1 MCKGNRTLY
10 VKSRE
15 FLCYIFDKMCIFVG
29 YKLSSIM
36 EIVCSTD
43 NCYVMQTGIMLTSL
57 FENNREAD
65 IRVHVL
71 HNGIDSNSIMLI
83 ERIASDY
90 GQKITF
96 YHVDESLF
104 SAFPIGRDGQNS
116 HVGTS
121 YATYYRLF
129 LSELLPNDI
138 NRVLYLDGDII
149 VMDSLNDLWAK
160 DMHDKAIAA
169 VPDSYNNKIEHYNR
183 LRYPQQLGYF
193 NAGVLLINLDYWR
206 TNNVVSA
213 FSQYASARPDS
224 LYCHD
229 QDILNYVFRD
239 CKIVLPLR
247 YNMLNE
253 YWFQTRHSV
262 VSWEFES
269 QMLYGQQH
277 PAIIHFTGLPKPW
290 FSNCRHPMKR
300 EFERYRAMTPW
311 RDVKERKWGDIKH
324 FIEHIAQK
332 LLVLSGMRK
341 ADFIEFNKYVKL

>member
-1 MCKGNRTLY
+1 
-10 VKSRE
+10 
-15 FLCYIFDKMCIFVG
+15 
-29 YKLSSIM
+29 M

-43 NCYVMQTGIMLTSL
+43 SCYVMQTGIMLTSL

-71 HNGIDSNSIMLI
+71 HNGIDSNSITLI

-96 YHVDESLF
+96 CLVDESLF
-104 SAFPIGRDGQNS
+104 SAFPIGRDGQNT

-149 VMDSLNDLWAK
+149 VMDSLNELWAT

-213 FSQYASARPDS
+213 FCQYASARPDS

-253 YWFQTRHSV
+253 YWFKTRHSV
-262 VSWEFES
+262 VSWEFDN
-269 QMLYGQQH
+269 QIHYGQQH

-290 FSNCRHPMKR
+290 FSNCHHPMKP
-300 EFERYRAMTPW
+300 EFEHYRAMTPW
-311 RDVKERKWGDIKH
+311 RDVKERKWGDIRH
-324 FIEHIAQK
+324 LIEHIAQK
-332 LLVLSGMRK
+332 LLVLLGLRK
-341 ADFIEFNKYVKL
+341 TDFIEFNKYVKL

>member
-1 MCKGNRTLY
+1 
-10 VKSRE
+10 
-15 FLCYIFDKMCIFVG
+15 
-29 YKLSSIM
+29 M

-43 NCYVMQTGIMLTSL
+43 SCYVMQTGIMLTSL

-71 HNGIDSNSIMLI
+71 HNGIDSNSITLI

-96 YHVDESLF
+96 CHVDETLF
-104 SAFPIGRDGQNS
+104 SAFPIGRDGQNT

-149 VMDSLNDLWAK
+149 VMDSLNELWAT

-183 LRYPQQLGYF
+183 LHYPQPMGYF

-213 FSQYASARPDS
+213 FCQYASARPDS

-229 QDILNYVFRD
+229 QDILNYVFRES
-239 CKIVLPLR
+239 KITLPLR

-262 VSWEFES
+262 VSWEFDN
-269 QMLYGQQH
+269 QMRYGQQR
-277 PAIIHFTGLPKPW
+277 PAIIHYTGLPKPW
-290 FSNCRHPMKR
+290 FSNCRHPMKP
-300 EFERYRAMTPW
+300 EFERYRAMSPW

-341 ADFIEFNKYVKL
+341 ADFIEFNKYMKL

>member
-1 MCKGNRTLY
+1 
-10 VKSRE
+10 
-15 FLCYIFDKMCIFVG
+15 
-29 YKLSSIM
+29 M

-71 HNGIDSNSIMLI
+71 HNGIDSNSITLI
-83 ERIASDY
+83 GRIASDY
-90 GQKITF
+90 GQKIKF
-96 YHVDESLF
+96 YLVDESLF
-104 SAFPIGRDGQNS
+104 SAFPIGRNGQNT

-121 YATYYRLF
+121 YATYFRLF

-149 VMDSLNDLWAK
+149 VMDSLNELWAT

-183 LRYPQQLGYF
+183 LHYPQLMGYF

-213 FSQYASARPDS
+213 FCQYASARPDS

-253 YWFQTRHSV
+253 YWFKTRHSV
-262 VSWEFES
+262 VSWEFDN
-269 QMLYGQQH
+269 QIHYGQQH

-290 FSNCRHPMKR
+290 FSNCHHPMKP
-300 EFERYRAMTPW
+300 EFEHYRTMTPW
-311 RDVKERKWGDIKH
+311 RDVKERKWGDIRH
-324 FIEHIAQK
+324 LIEHIAQK
-332 LLVLSGMRK
+332 LLVLLGLRK

>member
-1 MCKGNRTLY
+1 MAI
-10 VKSRE
+10 SM
-15 FLCYIFDKMCIFVG
+15 D
-29 YKLSSIM
+29 
-36 EIVCSTD
+36 IVCSTD
-43 NCYVMQTGIMLTSL
+43 CCYVMQTGIMLTSL

-71 HNGIDSNSIMLI
+71 HNGIDSNSITLI

-96 YHVDESLF
+96 CHVDETLC
-104 SAFPIGRDGQNS
+104 SAFPIGRDGQNT

-129 LSELLPNDI
+129 LSELLPKDI
-138 NRVLYLDGDII
+138 SRVIYLDGDII
-149 VMDSLNDLWAK
+149 VMDSLNELWAT

-183 LRYPQQLGYF
+183 LHYPQPMGYF

-206 TNNVVSA
+206 DNNVADA
-213 FSQYASARPDS
+213 FCQYASARPDS

-239 CKIVLPLR
+239 SKIVLPLR

-253 YWFQTRHSV
+253 YWFQTRYSV

-277 PAIIHFTGLPKPW
+277 PAIIHYTGLPKPW
-290 FSNCRHPMKR
+290 FNNCRHPMKP
-300 EFERYRAMTPW
+300 EFERYRAISPW

-332 LLVLSGMRK
+332 LLVLSGMRN

>member
-1 MCKGNRTLY
+1 MAI
-10 VKSRE
+10 SM
-15 FLCYIFDKMCIFVG
+15 D
-29 YKLSSIM
+29 
-36 EIVCSTD
+36 IVCSTD
-43 NCYVMQTGIMLTSL
+43 ICYVMQTGIMLTSL

-71 HNGIDSNSIMLI
+71 HNGIDSNSITLI
-83 ERIASDY
+83 ERIAYDY
-90 GQKITF
+90 GQKTKF
-96 YHVDESLF
+96 YLVDETLF
-104 SAFPIGRDGQNS
+104 SAFPIGRDGQNT

-129 LSELLPNDI
+129 LSELLPDDI

-149 VMDSLNDLWAK
+149 VTDSLNDLWTT

-183 LRYPQQLGYF
+183 LHYPQPFGYF

-206 TNNVVSA
+206 ANNVADV
-213 FSQYASARPDS
+213 FCQYASARPDS

-229 QDILNYVFRD
+229 QDILNYIFRD
-239 CKIVLPLR
+239 SKIVLPLR

-253 YWFQTRHSV
+253 YWFQTRYSV
-262 VSWEFES
+262 VSWEFDS
-269 QMLYGQQH
+269 QMQYGQQH
-277 PAIIHFTGLPKPW
+277 PAIIHYTGLPKPW

-311 RDVKERKWGDIKH
+311 QGYKEKIWGDIKH
-324 FIEHIAQK
+324 LIEHIAK
-332 LLVLSGMRK
+332 KILVLSGLRN

>member
-1 MCKGNRTLY
+1 
-10 VKSRE
+10 
-15 FLCYIFDKMCIFVG
+15 
-29 YKLSSIM
+29 M

-71 HNGIDSNSIMLI
+71 HNGIDSNSLALI
-83 ERIASDY
+83 ERIAYDY
-90 GQKITF
+90 GQKIKF
-96 YHVDESLF
+96 YLVDETLF
-104 SAFPIGRDGQNS
+104 SAFPIGRDGQNT

-149 VMDSLNDLWAK
+149 VMDSLNELWTT

-213 FSQYASARPDS
+213 FCQYASARHDS

-239 CKIVLPLR
+239 SKIVLPLR

-253 YWFQTRHSV
+253 YWFKTRHSV
-262 VSWEFES
+262 VSWEFDN
-269 QMLYGQQH
+269 QIHYGQQH

-290 FSNCRHPMKR
+290 FSNCHHPMKP
-300 EFERYRAMTPW
+300 EFEHYRAMTPW
-311 RDVKERKWGDIKH
+311 RDVKERKWGDIRH
-324 FIEHIAQK
+324 LIEHIAQK
-332 LLVLSGMRK
+332 LLVLLGLRK
-341 ADFIEFNKYVKL
+341 ADFIESNKYVKL

>member
-1 MCKGNRTLY
+1 
-10 VKSRE
+10 
-15 FLCYIFDKMCIFVG
+15 
-29 YKLSSIM
+29 M

-71 HNGIDSNSIMLI
+71 HNGIDSNSITLI

-96 YHVDESLF
+96 CHVDETLC
-104 SAFPIGRDGQNS
+104 SAFPIGRDGQNT

-149 VMDSLNDLWAK
+149 VMDSLNELWAT

-193 NAGVLLINLDYWR
+193 NAGMLLINLDYWR

-213 FSQYASARPDS
+213 FCQYASARPDS

-229 QDILNYVFRD
+229 QDILNYIFRD
-239 CKIVLPLR
+239 SKIVLPLR

-253 YWFQTRHSV
+253 YWFDIRHSV
-262 VSWEFES
+262 VSWEFDS
-269 QMLYGQQH
+269 QMQYGQQH

-290 FSNCRHPMKR
+290 FSNCRHPMKP
-300 EFERYRAMTPW
+300 EFEHYRAMTPW
-311 RDVKERKWGDIKH
+311 RDVKERKWGDIRH
-324 FIEHIAQK
+324 LIEHIAQK
-332 LLVLSGMRK
+332 LLVLLGLRK

>member
-1 MCKGNRTLY
+1 
-10 VKSRE
+10 
-15 FLCYIFDKMCIFVG
+15 
-29 YKLSSIM
+29 M

-43 NCYVMQTGIMLTSL
+43 SCYVMQTGIMLTSL

-71 HNGIDSNSIMLI
+71 HNGIDSNSITLI
-83 ERIASDY
+83 ERIACDY

-96 YHVDESLF
+96 YLVDESLF
-104 SAFPIGRDGQNS
+104 SAFPIGRDGQNT

-149 VMDSLNDLWAK
+149 VMDSLNELWAT

-183 LRYPQQLGYF
+183 LHYPQQLGYF

-213 FSQYASARPDS
+213 FCQYASARPDS

-253 YWFQTRHSV
+253 YWFKTRHSV
-262 VSWEFES
+262 VSWEFDN
-269 QMLYGQQH
+269 QIHYGQQH

-290 FSNCRHPMKR
+290 FSNCHHPMKP
-300 EFERYRAMTPW
+300 EFEHYRAMTLW
-311 RDVKERKWGDIKH
+311 RDVKERKWGDIRH
-324 FIEHIAQK
+324 LIEHIAQK
-332 LLVLSGMRK
+332 LLVLLGLRK

>member
-1 MCKGNRTLY
+1 MAI
-10 VKSRE
+10 SM
-15 FLCYIFDKMCIFVG
+15 D
-29 YKLSSIM
+29 
-36 EIVCSTD
+36 IVCSTD
-43 NCYVMQTGIMLTSL
+43 CCYVMQTGIMLTSL

-71 HNGIDSNSIMLI
+71 HNGIDSNSITLI

-96 YHVDESLF
+96 CHVDETLC
-104 SAFPIGRDGQNS
+104 SAFPIGRDGQNT

-129 LSELLPNDI
+129 LSELLPKDI
-138 NRVLYLDGDII
+138 SRVIYLDGDII
-149 VMDSLNDLWAK
+149 VTDSLNELWST

-183 LRYPQQLGYF
+183 LHYPQPMGYF

-206 TNNVVSA
+206 TNNMSDA
-213 FSQYASARPDS
+213 FCQYASANPNS

-253 YWFQTRHSV
+253 YWFDIRHSV

-332 LLVLSGMRK
+332 LLVLSGMRN

>member
-1 MCKGNRTLY
+1 
-10 VKSRE
+10 
-15 FLCYIFDKMCIFVG
+15 
-29 YKLSSIM
+29 M

-71 HNGIDSNSIMLI
+71 HNGIDSNSITLI
-83 ERIASDY
+83 GRIASDY
-90 GQKITF
+90 GQKIKF
-96 YHVDESLF
+96 YLVDESLF
-104 SAFPIGRDGQNS
+104 SAFPIGRDGQNT

-129 LSELLPNDI
+129 LSELLPKDI
-138 NRVLYLDGDII
+138 SRVIYLDGDII
-149 VMDSLNDLWAK
+149 VMDSLNDLWAT

-183 LRYPQQLGYF
+183 LHYPQQLGYF

-213 FSQYASARPDS
+213 FCQYASARPDS

-253 YWFQTRHSV
+253 YWFKTRHSV
-262 VSWEFES
+262 VSWEFDN
-269 QMLYGQQH
+269 QIHYGQQH

-290 FSNCRHPMKR
+290 FSNCHHPMKP
-300 EFERYRAMTPW
+300 EFEHYRAMTPW
-311 RDVKERKWGDIKH
+311 RDVKERKWGDIRH
-324 FIEHIAQK
+324 LIEHIAQK
-332 LLVLSGMRK
+332 LLVLLGLRK
-341 ADFIEFNKYVKL
+341 TDFIEFNKYVKL

>member
-1 MCKGNRTLY
+1 MAI
-10 VKSRE
+10 SM
-15 FLCYIFDKMCIFVG
+15 D
-29 YKLSSIM
+29 
-36 EIVCSTD
+36 IVCSTD
-43 NCYVMQTGIMLTSL
+43 SCYVMQTGIMLTSL

-71 HNGIDSNSIMLI
+71 HNGIDSNSLALI

-96 YHVDESLF
+96 CHVDETLC
-104 SAFPIGRDGQNS
+104 SAFPIGRDGQNT

-149 VMDSLNDLWAK
+149 VMDSLNELWAT

-183 LRYPQQLGYF
+183 LHYPQPMGYF

-213 FSQYASARPDS
+213 FCQYASARHDS

-239 CKIVLPLR
+239 SKIVLPLR

-300 EFERYRAMTPW
+300 EFERYRAISPW

>member
-65 IRVHVL
+65 ISVHVL
-71 HNGIDSNSIMLI
+71 HNGIDSNSITLI
-83 ERIASDY
+83 ERIACDY

-96 YHVDESLF
+96 YLVDESLF
-104 SAFPIGRDGQNS
+104 SAFPIGRDGQNT

-149 VMDSLNDLWAK
+149 VMDSLNELWAT

-183 LRYPQQLGYF
+183 LHYPQPMGYF

-206 TNNVVSA
+206 TNKVVSA
-213 FSQYASARPDS
+213 FCQYASARHDS

-290 FSNCRHPMKR
+290 FSNCRHPMKP
-300 EFERYRAMTPW
+300 EFEHYRAMTPW

>member
-1 MCKGNRTLY
+1 MY
-10 VKSRE
+10 MAISM
-15 FLCYIFDKMCIFVG
+15 D
-29 YKLSSIM
+29 
-36 EIVCSTD
+36 IVCSTD
-43 NCYVMQTGIMLTSL
+43 SCYVMQTGIMLTSL

-71 HNGIDSNSIMLI
+71 HNGIDSNSLALI
-83 ERIASDY
+83 ERIACAY

-96 YHVDESLF
+96 YLVDESLF
-104 SAFPIGRDGQNS
+104 SAFPIGRDGQNT

-149 VMDSLNDLWAK
+149 VTDSLNELWVT
-160 DMHDKAIAA
+160 DIHDKAIAA

-183 LRYPQQLGYF
+183 LHYPQPMGYF

-213 FSQYASARPDS
+213 FCQYASARPDS

-229 QDILNYVFRD
+229 QDILNYVFRES
-239 CKIVLPLR
+239 KITLPLR

-253 YWFQTRHSV
+253 YWFDIRHSV
-262 VSWEFES
+262 VSWEFDN
-269 QMLYGQQH
+269 QMRYGQQR
-277 PAIIHFTGLPKPW
+277 PAIIHYTGLPKPW
-290 FSNCRHPMKR
+290 FSNCRHPMKP
-300 EFERYRAMTPW
+300 EFERYRAMSPW

-341 ADFIEFNKYVKL
+341 ADFIEFNKYMKL

>member
-1 MCKGNRTLY
+1 MNM
-10 VKSRE
+10 
-15 FLCYIFDKMCIFVG
+15 D
-29 YKLSSIM
+29 
-36 EIVCSTD
+36 IVCSTD
-43 NCYVMQTGIMLTSL
+43 ICYVMQTGIMLTSL

-71 HNGIDSNSIMLI
+71 HNGIDSNSLTLI
-83 ERIASDY
+83 ERIACDY

-96 YHVDESLF
+96 YLVDETLF
-104 SAFPIGRDGQNS
+104 SAFPIGRDGQNT

-121 YATYYRLF
+121 YATYYRLL
-129 LSELLPNDI
+129 LSDLLPNDI

-149 VMDSLNDLWAK
+149 VTDSLNDLWAT

-183 LRYPQQLGYF
+183 LHYPQPMGYF

-206 TNNVVSA
+206 ANNVADA
-213 FSQYASARPDS
+213 FCQYASTHLDS

-229 QDILNYVFRD
+229 QDILNYVFRES
-239 CKIVLPLR
+239 KITLPLR

-253 YWFQTRHSV
+253 YWFDIRHSV
-262 VSWEFES
+262 VSWEFDN

-277 PAIIHFTGLPKPW
+277 PAIIHYTGLPKPW

-300 EFERYRAMTPW
+300 EFERYRAMTTW
-311 RDVKERKWGDIKH
+311 QGYKEKRWGGLRH
-324 FIEHIAQK
+324 LIEYIAQK
-332 LLVLSGMRK
+332 LLVLSGLRK
-341 ADFIEFNKYVKL
+341 ADFIELNKYVKYNSKL

>member
-1 MCKGNRTLY
+1 
-10 VKSRE
+10 
-15 FLCYIFDKMCIFVG
+15 
-29 YKLSSIM
+29 M

-57 FENNREAD
+57 FENNRETD

-71 HNGIDSNSIMLI
+71 HNGIDSNSITLI
-83 ERIASDY
+83 GRIASDY
-90 GQKITF
+90 GQKIKF
-96 YHVDESLF
+96 YLVDESLF
-104 SAFPIGRDGQNS
+104 SAFPIGRDGQNT

-149 VMDSLNDLWAK
+149 VMDSLNELWAT

-213 FSQYASARPDS
+213 FCQYASARPDS

-253 YWFQTRHSV
+253 YWFKTRHSV
-262 VSWEFES
+262 VSWEFDN
-269 QMLYGQQH
+269 QIHYGQQH

-290 FSNCRHPMKR
+290 FSNCHHPMKP
-300 EFERYRAMTPW
+300 EFEHYRTMTPW
-311 RDVKERKWGDIKH
+311 RDVKERKWGDIRH
-324 FIEHIAQK
+324 LIEHIAQK
-332 LLVLSGMRK
+332 LLVLLGLRK

>member
-1 MCKGNRTLY
+1 
-10 VKSRE
+10 
-15 FLCYIFDKMCIFVG
+15 
-29 YKLSSIM
+29 M

-43 NCYVMQTGIMLTSL
+43 SCYVMQTGIMLTSL

-71 HNGIDSNSIMLI
+71 HNGIDSNSITLI

-96 YHVDESLF
+96 CHVDETLF
-104 SAFPIGRDGQNS
+104 SAFPIGRDGQNT

-149 VMDSLNDLWAK
+149 VTDSLNELWAT

-183 LRYPQQLGYF
+183 LHYPQPMGYF

-206 TNNVVSA
+206 ANNVTDA
-213 FSQYASARPDS
+213 FCKYASTRPDS

-253 YWFQTRHSV
+253 YWFKTRHSV
-262 VSWEFES
+262 VSWEFDN
-269 QMLYGQQH
+269 QIHYGQQH

-290 FSNCRHPMKR
+290 FSNCHHPMKP
-300 EFERYRAMTPW
+300 EFEHYRTMTPW
-311 RDVKERKWGDIKH
+311 RDVKERKWGDIRH
-324 FIEHIAQK
+324 LIEHIAQK
-332 LLVLSGMRK
+332 LLVLLGLRK

>member
-1 MCKGNRTLY
+1 
-10 VKSRE
+10 
-15 FLCYIFDKMCIFVG
+15 
-29 YKLSSIM
+29 M

-57 FENNREAD
+57 FENNRETD

-71 HNGIDSNSIMLI
+71 HNGIDSNSITLI
-83 ERIASDY
+83 GRIASDY
-90 GQKITF
+90 GQKIKF
-96 YHVDESLF
+96 YLVDESLF
-104 SAFPIGRDGQNS
+104 SAFPIGRDGQNT

-149 VMDSLNDLWAK
+149 VMDSLNDLWAT

-213 FSQYASARPDS
+213 FCQYASARPDS

-253 YWFQTRHSV
+253 YWFKTRHSV
-262 VSWEFES
+262 VSWEFDN
-269 QMLYGQQH
+269 QIHYGQQH

-290 FSNCRHPMKR
+290 FSNCHHPMKP
-300 EFERYRAMTPW
+300 EFEHYRTMTPW
-311 RDVKERKWGDIKH
+311 RDVKERKWGDIRH
-324 FIEHIAQK
+324 LIEHIAQK
-332 LLVLSGMRK
+332 LLVLLGLRK

>member
-1 MCKGNRTLY
+1 MAI
-10 VKSRE
+10 SM
-15 FLCYIFDKMCIFVG
+15 D
-29 YKLSSIM
+29 
-36 EIVCSTD
+36 IVCSTD
-43 NCYVMQTGIMLTSL
+43 SCYVMQTGIMLTSL
-57 FENNREAD
+57 FDNNREAD

-71 HNGIDSNSIMLI
+71 HNGIDSNSIMQI
-83 ERIASDY
+83 ERIAYDY

-96 YHVDESLF
+96 YLVDETLF
-104 SAFPIGRDGQNS
+104 SAFPIGRDGQNT

-129 LSELLPNDI
+129 LSVLLPKDI
-138 NRVLYLDGDII
+138 NRVLYIDGDII
-149 VMDSLNDLWAK
+149 VTDSLNELWST

-183 LRYPQQLGYF
+183 LHYPQPMGYF

-213 FSQYASARPDS
+213 FCQYASANPDS

-239 CKIVLPLR
+239 CKNVLPLR

-262 VSWEFES
+262 VSWEFDN
-269 QMLYGQQH
+269 QMRYGQQR
-277 PAIIHFTGLPKPW
+277 PAIIHYTGLPKPW
-290 FSNCRHPMKR
+290 FSNCRHPMKP
-300 EFERYRAMTPW
+300 EFERYRAMSPW

>member
-1 MCKGNRTLY
+1 
-10 VKSRE
+10 
-15 FLCYIFDKMCIFVG
+15 
-29 YKLSSIM
+29 M

-43 NCYVMQTGIMLTSL
+43 SCYVMQTGIMLTSL

-71 HNGIDSNSIMLI
+71 HNGIDSNSITLI
-83 ERIASDY
+83 ERIACDY

-96 YHVDESLF
+96 YLVDESLF
-104 SAFPIGRDGQNS
+104 STFPIGRDGQNT

-149 VMDSLNDLWAK
+149 VMDSLNELWAT

-183 LRYPQQLGYF
+183 LHYPQQLGYF

-213 FSQYASARPDS
+213 FCQYASARPDS

-253 YWFQTRHSV
+253 YWFKTRHSV
-262 VSWEFES
+262 VSWEFDN
-269 QMLYGQQH
+269 QIHYGQQH

-290 FSNCRHPMKR
+290 FSNCRHPMKP
-300 EFERYRAMTPW
+300 EFEHYRTMTPW
-311 RDVKERKWGDIKH
+311 RDVKERKWGDIRH
-324 FIEHIAQK
+324 LIEHIAQK
-332 LLVLSGMRK
+332 LLVLLGLRK

>member
-1 MCKGNRTLY
+1 
-10 VKSRE
+10 
-15 FLCYIFDKMCIFVG
+15 
-29 YKLSSIM
+29 M

-71 HNGIDSNSIMLI
+71 HNGIDSNSITLI
-83 ERIASDY
+83 GRIASDY
-90 GQKITF
+90 GQKIKF
-96 YHVDESLF
+96 YLVDESLF
-104 SAFPIGRDGQNS
+104 SAFPIGRDGQNT

-149 VMDSLNDLWAK
+149 VMDSLNELWAT

-213 FSQYASARPDS
+213 FCQYASARPDS

-253 YWFQTRHSV
+253 YWFKTRHSV
-262 VSWEFES
+262 VSWEFDN
-269 QMLYGQQH
+269 QIHYGQQH

-290 FSNCRHPMKR
+290 FSNCRHPMKP
-300 EFERYRAMTPW
+300 EFERYRAKTPW
-311 RDVKERKWGDIKH
+311 RDVKERKWGDIRH
-324 FIEHIAQK
+324 LIEHIAQK
-332 LLVLSGMRK
+332 LLVLLGLRK

>member
-1 MCKGNRTLY
+1 
-10 VKSRE
+10 
-15 FLCYIFDKMCIFVG
+15 
-29 YKLSSIM
+29 M

-71 HNGIDSNSIMLI
+71 HNGIDSNSITLI
-83 ERIASDY
+83 ERIACDY

-96 YHVDESLF
+96 YLVDESLF
-104 SAFPIGRDGQNS
+104 SAFPIGRDGQNT

-149 VMDSLNDLWAK
+149 VMDSLNELWAT

-183 LRYPQQLGYF
+183 LHYPQQLGYF

-213 FSQYASARPDS
+213 FCQYASARPDS

-253 YWFQTRHSV
+253 YWFKTRHSV
-262 VSWEFES
+262 VSWEFDS
-269 QMLYGQQH
+269 QMQYGQQH

-290 FSNCRHPMKR
+290 FSNCHHPMKP
-300 EFERYRAMTPW
+300 EFEHYRAISPW

>member
-1 MCKGNRTLY
+1 M
-10 VKSRE
+10 
-15 FLCYIFDKMCIFVG
+15 D
-29 YKLSSIM
+29 
-36 EIVCSTD
+36 IVCSTD
-43 NCYVMQTGIMLTSL
+43 CCYVMQTGIMLTSL

-71 HNGIDSNSIMLI
+71 HNGIDSNSITLI

-96 YHVDESLF
+96 CHVDETLC
-104 SAFPIGRDGQNS
+104 SAFPIGRDGQNT

-129 LSELLPNDI
+129 LSELLPKDI
-138 NRVLYLDGDII
+138 SRVIYLDGDII
-149 VMDSLNDLWAK
+149 VMDSLNDLWAT

-183 LRYPQQLGYF
+183 LHYPQPLGYF

-213 FSQYASARPDS
+213 FCQYASANPDS

-229 QDILNYVFRD
+229 QDILNYVFRES
-239 CKIVLPLR
+239 KITLPLR

-253 YWFQTRHSV
+253 YWF
-262 VSWEFES
+262 
-269 QMLYGQQH
+269 
-277 PAIIHFTGLPKPW
+277 
-290 FSNCRHPMKR
+290 
-300 EFERYRAMTPW
+300 
-311 RDVKERKWGDIKH
+311 
-324 FIEHIAQK
+324 
-332 LLVLSGMRK
+332 
-341 ADFIEFNKYVKL
+341 

>member
-149 VMDSLNDLWAK
+149 VMDSLNELWAT

-183 LRYPQQLGYF
+183 LHYPQPMGYF

-213 FSQYASARPDS
+213 FCQYASANPDS
-224 LYCHD
+224 LNCHD
-229 QDILNYVFRD
+229 QDILNYIFRD
-239 CKIVLPLR
+239 SKIVLPLR